1 MSRAANKQQQNLVTK
16 TRTIVLQ
23 INKLIK
29 KNHLGFL
36 AQESLGQLNNAADR
50 PEHNSAKLPVM

>member
-1 MSRAANKQQQNLVTK
+1 MSQAANKQQQNLVTK

-23 INKLIK
+23 IN
-29 KNHLGFL
+29 HLGFL
-36 AQESLGQLNNAADR
+36 AQEFLGQLNNAADR